1 MRPDGS
7 IPIELLATFNR
18 IQKLTNDYNVILEV
32 KAALAS
38 LEYII
43 ELKFIGLTIID
54 CNPINQI

>member
-32 KAALAS
+32 YSNDTSYPFNIKV
-38 LEYII
+38 
-43 ELKFIGLTIID
+43 
-54 CNPINQI
+54 